1 MKLKKSILNSRAFFA
16 AAAVLLSAPH
26 ALAISYC
33 ASDSQPTP
41 VALLDRFMSAD
52 CEACWADAKTPAPK
66 RGVLALDWV
75 LPSAK
80 GDEAPLSSVATR
92 DALERLQ
99 ALGASAP
106 STQTLSVQ
114 TAVRALPGMPQF
126 KLRVAHGLPVND
138 YIGAS
143 IEAKPGT
150 ALRGRGPLTA
160 WLALVETIP
169 AGTEGSSVERNL
181 VRNLLMPAWN
191 GAVALSK
198 EEQKRFYESR
208 PMRVS
213 EGSKPARLRVIG
225 WLQDANGKVI
235 AAAQSR
241 CK

>member
-1 MKLKKSILNSRAFFA
+1 MNLRFPLLA
-16 AAAVLLSAPH
+16 ALSLTALCSH
-26 ALAISYC
+26 QALALSYC
-33 ASDSQPTP
+33 ASDGQPTP
-41 VALLDRFMSAD
+41 IALLDRFMSAD
-52 CEACWADAKTPAPK
+52 CEACWADARTPAPK
-66 RGVLALDWV
+66 RSVLALDWV
-75 LPSAK
+75 LPSAR

-106 STQTLSVQ
+106 SIQAISVQ
-114 TAVRALPGMPQF
+114 TAVRASPGMPQF

-138 YIGAS
+138 YIGTS

-150 ALRGRGPLTA
+150 ALRGRGALTA

-169 AGTEGSSVERNL
+169 AGTEGSPVERNL

-191 GAVALSK
+191 GAVVLSK

-208 PMRVS
+208 PMYVAQ
-213 EGSKPARLRVIG
+213 GAKPARLRVVG